1 MESAHELIH
10 KLRCIKKLRTSEF
23 LMDRNLWIKI
33 IQALSM
39 VWYFYF
45 THMEIFSWPMHFK
58 NWKPLKCKS
67 KKLCQIHSMV
77 QYSVSDDNYIFFIL
91 LFVYTLI
98 CQQRDFTY
106 KRETK
111 LINILKIQFINDIA
125 NLQMLT
131 IMKYEKN
138 LIKKRSKYGT
148 IVLIK

>member
-1 MESAHELIH
+1 
-10 KLRCIKKLRTSEF
+10 
-23 LMDRNLWIKI
+23 
-33 IQALSM
+33 
-39 VWYFYF
+39 
-45 THMEIFSWPMHFK
+45 
-58 NWKPLKCKS
+58 
-67 KKLCQIHSMV
+67 MV